1 MLTAAA
7 GSVWLSALN
16 VQYRDVRYVVP
27 FVIQLWMFASPVI
40 LSVLAA
46 CRIDGGRCMPQSDGG
61 VIRRVPLGA
70 CRRVL
75 SRRDDAAFRP
85 GSSLVALLH
94 GRGVLPPPRRH
105 IRRSHLMSATRPF
118 EPNIS
123 ASATASGAR
132 RRQSTTAREAIAG
145 AVSATVRSSAAA
157 TIAPASDEI
166 LWALDDVSFE
176 VQPGETVGIIG
187 RNGAGKSTLLK
198 ILSQITEPTTGFA
211 EVTGRVGSLLEVGT
225 GFHADLTGR
234 ENTYLNGAILGMK
247 RAEIDR
253 KFDEI
258 VAFAEV
264 DRFIDTPVK
273 FYSSGMYMRLAFA
286 VAAHLET
293 EILVVDE
300 VLAVGDMQ
308 FQKKCLGKMD
318 DIARHG
324 RTVLFISHNMEAIQ
338 RLCTRGMLL
347 ERGHLTASGSIH
359 DVVRKYRTVERRLV
373 DIGRFSPRGRRG
385 TGWARIKD
393 LRLVDD
399 DRQAGGRPARRG
411 RPDIRDR
418 SRTRER
424 VEVGRQPPWTR
435 PRARYSFRSG
445 SAPRV
450 HHECRR

>member
-1 MLTAAA
+1 M
-7 GSVWLSALN
+7 SVA
-16 VQYRDVRYVVP
+16 
-27 FVIQLWMFASPVI
+27 PVI
-40 LSVLAA
+40 RTEHLGKRYFL
-46 CRIDGGRCMPQSDGG
+46 GR
-61 VIRRVPLGA
+61 
-70 CRRVL
+70 
-75 SRRDDAAFRP
+75 
-85 GSSLVALLH
+85 
-94 GRGVLPPPRRH
+94 
-105 IRRSHLMSATRPF
+105 
-118 EPNIS
+118 
-123 ASATASGAR
+123 R
-132 RRQSTTAREAIAG
+132 RRQSATARDAIAD
-145 AVSATVRSSAAA
+145 AVKGLFSHRRHDAAA
-157 TIAPASDEI
+157 SEQI

-176 VQPGETVGIIG
+176 IGRGETVGIIG

-308 FQKKCLGKMD
+308 FQQKCLGKMD

-393 LRLVDD
+393 LRLVDTT
-399 DRQAGGRPARRG
+399 GRPVTGLPAEDDLTFAIDLELDNAMKAGASLRGLVVELVIHSDQGQPLVSIMNVDDGGVGLPSTVACQVTARIAGPTFLPG
-411 RPDIRDR
+411 RYRVSAFLGIPQLEHVDEIPDALEFEVLPPVHPWRPYELHI
-418 SRTRER
+418 TRQILCR
-424 VEVGRQPPWTR
+424 KADWTCTAVR
-435 PRARYSFRSG
+435 PATG
-445 SAPRV
+445 AAV
-450 HHECRR
+450 